1 MHGTVNKIK
10 EDMVSDSH
18 PQGYVC
24 PMCGRRYTTLEVIST
39 QSPDGMSFICDD
51 CHNPLIEDDT
61 SEESKANQER
71 LRRLM
76 DQLNPIISSLRRI
89 DDTFIA
95 ENSFEE
101 ALAIAIPP
109 AKSAP
114 TNYNQHFNTHSRI
127 PTGRST
133 LQSQQVGGVSLQV
146 NITSGAETAKLER
159 KQEEE
164 KARLAEENA
173 LPAWHLE
180 STVGKSMYAG
190 DGDREPGSNAGDAG
204 ATTTT
209 AAGGFDVKP
218 GLDFDDDK
226 KSGVAGGFGDL
237 DTAGA
242 NATDN
247 AVDEFF
253 AKLNAK
259 QQEEEEEDDDDD
271 DDDDEFEDVP
281 VAVTSTVVGDL
292 DDDDS
297 DSD

>member
-1 MHGTVNKIK
+1 
-10 EDMVSDSH
+10 MVSDAH

-51 CHNPLIEDDT
+51 CQNPLIEDDT

-114 TNYNQHFNTHSRI
+114 TNYNHHFNTHSRI
-127 PTGRST
+127 PTGRSA

-159 KQEEE
+159 KQEED

-190 DGDREPGSNAGDAG
+190 DGDRENGSTDTKPA
-204 ATTTT
+204 ATIL
-209 AAGGFDVKP
+209 
-218 GLDFDDDK
+218 GLDSKTDIEVEEERKGAVGMFDTD
-226 KSGVAGGFGDL
+226 S
-237 DTAGA
+237 A
-242 NATDN
+242 NPSTTDN

-259 QQEEEEEDDDDD
+259 QQEEDEDDDDDD

-281 VAVTSTVVGDL
+281 VPVASAVVGDL